1 MCSCE
6 YCADLIHLAD
16 VCGIDISQDGHK
28 ELVHRNPEWRGRKA
42 RHALGVLST
51 QHAHQLFA
59 GADIFARLGNE
70 LPEGASEA
78 YRFYAERRKN
88 WDPVA
93 EKPDPEMRILVPP
106 LQASPFRVTA
116 APGVVVDVLTI
127 ETKEIKGGG

>member
-1 MCSCE
+1 MPP
-6 YCADLIHLAD
+6 I
-16 VCGIDISQDGHK
+16 K
-28 ELVHRNPEWRGRKA
+28 
-42 RHALGVLST
+42 
-51 QHAHQLFA
+51 
-59 GADIFARLGNE
+59 
-70 LPEGASEA
+70 
-78 YRFYAERRKN
+78 RRKN